1 MFTEPKI
8 ISNEQLSTRAYII
21 YYYNGKRYREYNGKR
36 LNLDLNPNYC
46 KTLRD
51 KNRLLSS
58 LQYEF
63 KKALNSGWSPLQ
75 DISRQRTS
83 FGDGIKEILDDKLSS
98 EYSRTYKRDLET
110 VYKQLIAFLPKQL
123 LNNTVAD
130 IDRSHFE
137 KFLNQFKSS
146 NRHYMNK
153 RRSLSV
159 FFTGMI
165 KKGYTTINPALD
177 TDRLKVKSVLHEPY
191 TSSELK
197 AILGYL
203 KLHYP
208 NLYLCCLMTYGCLL
222 RPHQEIRLLKKR
234 HFDDNLT
241 RISLSGKENKSGRIR
256 STFVPEYVKHELDL
270 KLRDAQ
276 NGDVNIFTLEEVP
289 FNDDYFKT
297 QWSRAKTEMLKI
309 KLIRKGQTIYS
320 FRHSG
325 AIAVYKKTKDIH
337 ILQQV
342 LQHSDMAVTLN
353 YLRGLGEVSDER
365 LKDVLPEL

>member
-8 ISNEQLSTRAYII
+8 VSNDKLKSRAYVIF
-21 YYYNGKRYREYNGKR
+21 YYNGKRYREYNGKR
-36 LNLDLNPNYC
+36 LNLDLNPNYS
-46 KTLRD
+46 KTLKD
-51 KNRLLSS
+51 KNRLLSA
-58 LQYEF
+58 LRFAFQ
-63 KKALNSGWSPLQ
+63 KALDSGWSPLK
-75 DISRQRTS
+75 DMSKLRAT
-83 FGDGIKEILDDKLSS
+83 FGEGLIEVLNDKLSS

-110 VYKQLIAFLPKQL
+110 LHKQLTEFLPKHL
-123 LNNTVAD
+123 MGSIVAD
-130 IDRSHFE
+130 IDRSYFE

-165 KKGYTTINPALD
+165 KKGYTTLNPALD

-191 TSSELK
+191 SSSELK

-203 KLHYP
+203 KVHYP
-208 NLYLCCLMTYGCLL
+208 NLHLCCLMTYGCLL
-222 RPHQEIRLLKKR
+222 RPHQEIRLLRKS
-234 HFDDNLT
+234 HFNDDLT

-256 STFVPEYVKHELDL
+256 STFVPQYVKDELEI
-270 KLRDAQ
+270 KLSDAD
-276 NGDVNIFTLEEVP
+276 GDDNIFTLDKLP

-309 KLIRKGQTIYS
+309 RLIRKGQTIYS

-353 YLRGLGEVSDER
+353 YLRGLGEVADER
-365 LKDVLPEL
+365 LRDVLPEL

>member
-1 MFTEPKI
+1 
-8 ISNEQLSTRAYII
+8 
-21 YYYNGKRYREYNGKR
+21 
-36 LNLDLNPNYC
+36 
-46 KTLRD
+46 
-51 KNRLLSS
+51 
-58 LQYEF
+58 
-63 KKALNSGWSPLQ
+63 
-75 DISRQRTS
+75 
-83 FGDGIKEILDDKLSS
+83 
-98 EYSRTYKRDLET
+98 
-110 VYKQLIAFLPKQL
+110 
-123 LNNTVAD
+123 
-130 IDRSHFE
+130 
-137 KFLNQFKSS
+137 
-146 NRHYMNK
+146 MNK

-203 KLHYP
+203 KPHYP

-256 STFVPEYVKHELDL
+256 STFVPQYVKDELDL
-270 KLRDAQ
+270 KLSDAL
-276 NGDVNIFTLEEVP
+276 NRDVNIFTLEEVP

>member
-8 ISNEQLSTRAYII
+8 VSNDQLKSRAYII
-21 YYYNGKRYREYNGKR
+21 YYYNGIRYREYNGKR

-46 KTLRD
+46 TNLND
-51 KNRLLSS
+51 KNRLLTT

-63 KKALNSGWSPLQ
+63 KRALNSGWSPLQ
-75 DISRQRTS
+75 DLSRQRTK
-83 FGDGIKEILDDKLSS
+83 FVDGMKVVLDDKLSS

-110 VYKQLIAFLPKQL
+110 VYKQLIAFLPKHL

-165 KKGYTTINPALD
+165 KKGFTTVNPALD

-191 TSSELK
+191 SPTELK
-197 AILGYL
+197 EILNYL
-203 KLHYP
+203 KIHYP

-234 HFDDNLT
+234 HFDYELT
-241 RISLSGKENKSGRIR
+241 RITLSGKENKSGRIR
-256 STFVPEYVKHELDL
+256 STFVPLYVKLELESRLINID
-270 KLRDAQ
+270 
-276 NGDVNIFTLEEVP
+276 NGDVNIFTLDEVP

-309 KLIRKGQTIYS
+309 RLIRKGQTIYS

-325 AIAVYKKTKDIH
+325 AIAVYRKTKDIH

-365 LKDVLPEL
+365 LRDVLPEL